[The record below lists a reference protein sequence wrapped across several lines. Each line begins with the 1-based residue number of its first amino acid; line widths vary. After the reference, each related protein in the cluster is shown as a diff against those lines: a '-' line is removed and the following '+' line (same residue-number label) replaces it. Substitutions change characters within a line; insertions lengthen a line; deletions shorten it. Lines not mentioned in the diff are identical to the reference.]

1 MAEALSGQGDL
12 GPAKKKIDDRHRF
25 FRRGLK
31 GTRWLGGM
39 RAQVRKTESQ
49 VTSPPVCELSAFAFV
64 LGCWFAD
71 AAYLVEK
78 TAPPPME
85 VIRDKKREPTVP
97 LELRPDRGAR
107 AADGVGRRMGVRP
120 RTVECRA

>member
-1 MAEALSGQGDL
+1 
-12 GPAKKKIDDRHRF
+12 
-25 FRRGLK
+25 
-31 GTRWLGGM
+31 M
-39 RAQVRKTESQ
+39 RAQVQKTELQ

-64 LGCWFAD
+64 LLFWTTGLLM

-78 TAPPPME
+78 TAPPPMG

-107 AADGVGRRMGVRP
+107 AADGVGRRMGSKTSYGRVSGLAQTER
-120 RTVECRA
+120 RGSTDGTSAWYRDREAE

>member
-1 MAEALSGQGDL
+1 MARGYARASTE
-12 GPAKKKIDDRHRF
+12 DRITGH
-25 FRRGLK
+25 L
-31 GTRWLGGM
+31 
-39 RAQVRKTESQ
+39 
-49 VTSPPVCELSAFAFV
+49 PPVCELSAFAFV